1 MNDYVLNIFISNDK
15 ILKKILKTKTNF
27 NRYNISTGTTNL
39 IETAAYCVRDTD
51 SVSETSSSTHRI
63 AS

>member
-15 ILKKILKTKTNF
+15 IKKNIKNKTNF